1 VEQLNLFADGQNL
14 NLFVHIQD
22 CRAID
27 GVPQTLRNIRGGEAM
42 VLSAVSN
49 DRIIHLLSE
58 RIHVEVPSADTDLME
73 SGLLDSLTLVELMS
87 SLEEQ
92 FGINISFD
100 EVEIDNF
107 RSARRIAEFVN
118 QRSRPRAMAVSY

>member
-1 VEQLNLFADGQNL
+1 
-14 NLFVHIQD
+14 
-22 CRAID
+22 
-27 GVPQTLRNIRGGEAM
+27 M
-42 VLSAVSN
+42 VLSDVSN

-58 RIHVEVPSADTDLME
+58 SVHVEVPSADTDLME
-73 SGLLDSLTLVELMS
+73 SGLLDSLMLVELMS

-92 FGINISFD
+92 FGVHISFD

-118 QRSRPRAMAVSY
+118 QRSKPQEVAVGFAA

>member
-1 VEQLNLFADGQNL
+1 
-14 NLFVHIQD
+14 
-22 CRAID
+22 
-27 GVPQTLRNIRGGEAM
+27 M
-42 VLSAVSN
+42 VFSAVSN

-58 RIHVEVPSADTDLME
+58 KVHVETPSADTDLME

-100 EVEIDNF
+100 EIEIDNF

-118 QRSRPRAMAVSY
+118 QRSMPQAVAVSY

>member
-1 VEQLNLFADGQNL
+1 
-14 NLFVHIQD
+14 
-22 CRAID
+22 
-27 GVPQTLRNIRGGEAM
+27 M

-58 RIHVEVPSADTDLME
+58 RIHIEAPSADTDLME
-73 SGLLDSLTLVELMS
+73 SGLLDSLMLVELMS

-118 QRSRPRAMAVSY
+118 QRSRPQAAAAASY

>member
-1 VEQLNLFADGQNL
+1 
-14 NLFVHIQD
+14 
-22 CRAID
+22 
-27 GVPQTLRNIRGGEAM
+27 M
-42 VLSAVSN
+42 VLSDVST

-58 RIHVEVPSADTDLME
+58 SVHVEVPSADTDLME

-92 FGINISFD
+92 FDVHISFD

-118 QRSRPRAMAVSY
+118 QRSKPKEVAVGFAA

>member
-1 VEQLNLFADGQNL
+1 
-14 NLFVHIQD
+14 
-22 CRAID
+22 
-27 GVPQTLRNIRGGEAM
+27 M

-58 RIHVEVPSADTDLME
+58 RIHVEAPSADTDLME

-118 QRSRPRAMAVSY
+118 QRSRPQAAAASY

>member
-1 VEQLNLFADGQNL
+1 M
-14 NLFVHIQD
+14 I
-22 CRAID
+22 
-27 GVPQTLRNIRGGEAM
+27 
-42 VLSAVSN
+42 LSAVSN

-58 RIHVEVPSADTDLME
+58 RIHIEAPSADTDLME

-100 EVEIDNF
+100 EIEIDNF

-118 QRSRPRAMAVSY
+118 RRSRPQEVAVSY

>member
-1 VEQLNLFADGQNL
+1 VILN
-14 NLFVHIQD
+14 
-22 CRAID
+22 
-27 GVPQTLRNIRGGEAM
+27 
-42 VLSAVSN
+42 AVSN

-58 RIHVEVPSADTDLME
+58 RIHVEAPSADTDLME

-100 EVEIDNF
+100 EIEIDNF

-118 QRSRPRAMAVSY
+118 RRSMLQEVAVS

>member
-1 VEQLNLFADGQNL
+1 
-14 NLFVHIQD
+14 
-22 CRAID
+22 
-27 GVPQTLRNIRGGEAM
+27 M

-58 RIHVEVPSADTDLME
+58 RVHVETPSADTDLME
-73 SGLLDSLTLVELMS
+73 SGLLDSLMLVELMS

-118 QRSRPRAMAVSY
+118 QRSRAQAAAASY

>member
-1 VEQLNLFADGQNL
+1 
-14 NLFVHIQD
+14 
-22 CRAID
+22 
-27 GVPQTLRNIRGGEAM
+27 M

-49 DRIIHLLSE
+49 DRIINLLSE
-58 RIHVEVPSADTDLME
+58 RIHVETPSADTDLME

-87 SLEEQ
+87 SLEEH

-118 QRSRPRAMAVSY
+118 QRSRPQEVAVSY

>member
-1 VEQLNLFADGQNL
+1 
-14 NLFVHIQD
+14 
-22 CRAID
+22 
-27 GVPQTLRNIRGGEAM
+27 M

-58 RIHVEVPSADTDLME
+58 RVHVEAPSADTDLME

-92 FGINISFD
+92 FGIHISFD
-100 EVEIDNF
+100 EIEIDNF

-118 QRSRPRAMAVSY
+118 RQGKPREMAVPC

>member
-1 VEQLNLFADGQNL
+1 MV
-14 NLFVHIQD
+14 IS
-22 CRAID
+22 AI
-27 GVPQTLRNIRGGEAM
+27 
-42 VLSAVSN
+42 SN
-49 DRIIHLLSE
+49 DQIIHLLLE
-58 RIHVEVPSADTDLME
+58 KVHVEAPSADTDLME

-92 FGINISFD
+92 FGIHISFD

-118 QRSRPRAMAVSY
+118 QRSMPQEVEVSY

>member
-1 VEQLNLFADGQNL
+1 
-14 NLFVHIQD
+14 
-22 CRAID
+22 
-27 GVPQTLRNIRGGEAM
+27 M

-58 RIHVEVPSADTDLME
+58 RIHIEAPSADTDLME

-118 QRSRPRAMAVSY
+118 RRSRPLEVAVSH